1 MLLSVHITMMM
12 MTLCIRYKAQLA
24 VTKFGPRHTTHFVLL
39 EKVSGGLATLLPTRT
54 LSQTKSAVRSPPA
67 ASLSPYITSSSP
79 RSARRRLVRP
89 CCLAAQPAHCPCPPG
104 RGGCV
109 VALVV
114 ALRRSPSCRQHG
126 CVAVRC
132 AQLGNPTAL
141 QEFCLRIPRPALR
154 SILRI
159 SRHMRTQ
166 YQNRQNALRA
176 ICQMRI
182 ARNTQSSP

>member
-1 MLLSVHITMMM
+1 MLLGGSVVLVVVRRMMMM

-24 VTKFGPRHTTHFVLL
+24 VANFIGPRHTTHFVLL
-39 EKVSGGLATLLPTRT
+39 EKVSRLRRADYPPTNPNP
-54 LSQTKSAVRSPPA
+54 KSNKKCSEVAASGILVSVHHVIIPAPPA
-67 ASLSPYITSSSP
+67 P
-79 RSARRRLVRP
+79 RSARRRLVLVRP

-132 AQLGNPTAL
+132 AELGNPFGNVHRGRPRPRKGSVPGSAL
-141 QEFCLRIPRPALR
+141 Q
-154 SILRI
+154 
-159 SRHMRTQ
+159 
-166 YQNRQNALRA
+166 
-176 ICQMRI
+176 
-182 ARNTQSSP
+182 